1 MYGIHVTRLPSNVT
15 DKHLKVYFSNPRNG
29 GGHVEKMFFP
39 LPHNSAVVFFEDSKV
54 VDGLIKERHQIMNTN
69 IDVCPL
75 PKQVFRHVTA
85 EVEGNVSTFL
95 SLTPQLVDELQ
106 FIGDVKVDFQYDK
119 QTYVLDGSWYQIEW
133 ALQYLDTMLD
143 VFGFEADDGKLSR
156 GSATSGNRQM
166 ASGAARNSQAPPPAT
181 EVTFFESATSRHTEI
196 KQPNIPS
203 INPPEN
209 TGQYGRMQE
218 GMSSIKSNKNKNKNV
233 MPRSM
238 GTPAG
243 GNQQFDNTL
252 RRNTEQVERKPT
264 VATSAKKNNLNVDDP
279 SGEETPFIADMGA
292 YGGAGGINTYD
303 YRGFDSDS
311 DNDDLTAG
319 FDRNVRFAAG
329 TNFVEGSGRPR
340 PQRKAPPMPEMTRG
354 LDVAQANFGDEQVAL
369 DFSFD
374 MPGRIK
380 VRVAMDDITRQ
391 TTDAL
396 VNPTN
401 ATMSSQ
407 SGVSRAIV
415 GAAGYDL
422 KHECRKYAEE
432 NGDLNVADVMHTTA
446 GGALN
451 QKVGFVMH
459 TLGPT
464 WRESNGESCAHMLVC
479 TYLNCL
485 LYADR
490 KLWLQSLSLPLIS
503 AGPFGFPLDVCIS
516 AFFDAL
522 LLFSASADD
531 SLKLTFINVVCF
543 DEDSAMAAIMIVR
556 SLLDCEATQSSS
568 AALDRYMTR
577 KTNFNFKAELFTDIS
592 VTGVKEDAGAT
603 KEVNTKVPEGA
614 DVQKKKEKQ
623 EEEDDHKDADD
634 NDNDDDD
641 DEETEDEDN
650 DEKGKGASDEEDDV
664 NVHEFEEIAKG
675 KENTK
680 SARYNEETEDVV
692 EEKPKHAKDSSEDED
707 DSDEHDDDVNEP
719 VKEKEWEE
727 FTPEENDI
735 KRGTKKPKA
744 ENVDEERYEST
755 HEPDDIRKDENVSDE
770 EDDICPSDEDTP
782 DNDKREKL
790 VGDVTVGEE
799 TDSRITEGGN
809 SGGAGASSMESGR
822 DEDVDDGDDEDG
834 GDTEKGAKRPL
845 TTMDAQ
851 ESFVHVSMEHKN
863 TVSMARPSGGG
874 KLETNETDI

>member
-75 PKQVFRHVTA
+75 PK
-85 EVEGNVSTFL
+85 
-95 SLTPQLVDELQ
+95 Q

-319 FDRNVRFAAG
+319 
-329 TNFVEGSGRPR
+329 PR

-432 NGDLNVADVMHTTA
+432 NGDLNVAD
-446 GGALN
+446 
-451 QKVGFVMH
+451 KVGFVMH

-592 VTGVKEDAGAT
+592 VTGVKEDA
-603 KEVNTKVPEGA
+603 
-614 DVQKKKEKQ
+614 
-623 EEEDDHKDADD
+623 
-634 NDNDDDD
+634 
-641 DEETEDEDN
+641 
-650 DEKGKGASDEEDDV
+650 
-664 NVHEFEEIAKG
+664 
-675 KENTK
+675 
-680 SARYNEETEDVV
+680 
-692 EEKPKHAKDSSEDED
+692 DSSEDED